1 MISRKFIQRKQCWIP
16 TLYGWLIILVG
27 FLVSM
32 ILFILSIHPF
42 LAIDQPVQ
50 GDILVVEGWL
60 PKNALKK
67 AVEEFEMGEY
77 HLLVTTGGPIPLD
90 SYLTELFPGIKSYA
104 EISAS
109 VLITMGIE
117 KNKIITVSSPLVE
130 RNRTYSTAI
139 ALRNWLLNNM
149 QSSEISINIF
159 SLGPHARRTRLLF
172 DMALGDIV
180 NIGII
185 ATDNINYNANRW
197 WKSSTGVRTII
208 GELISYIYVKIFF
221 NPKI

>member
-1 MISRKFIQRKQCWIP
+1 M
-16 TLYGWLIILVG
+16 
-27 FLVSM
+27 
-32 ILFILSIHPF
+32 
-42 LAIDQPVQ
+42 
-50 GDILVVEGWL
+50 
-60 PKNALKK
+60 
-67 AVEEFEMGEY
+67 
-77 HLLVTTGGPIPLD
+77 
-90 SYLTELFPGIKSYA
+90 
-104 EISAS
+104 
-109 VLITMGIE
+109 
-117 KNKIITVSSPLVE
+117 E

-197 WKSSTGVRTII
+197 WKSSTGVRIVIDEVIAYAYAKTIF
-208 GELISYIYVKIFF
+208 Y
-221 NPKI
+221 PKAQNSSD